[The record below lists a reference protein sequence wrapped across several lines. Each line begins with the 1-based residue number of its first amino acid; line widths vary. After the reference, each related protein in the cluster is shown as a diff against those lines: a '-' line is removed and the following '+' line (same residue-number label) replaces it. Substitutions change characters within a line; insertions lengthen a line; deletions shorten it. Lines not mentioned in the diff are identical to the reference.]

1 MSDRDRPGEPTM
13 TQSGVKA
20 TAPSRPQSANQ
31 DRPREPKLTPDLK
44 LKQQRWREWLQA
56 ITERFTGRRRP

>member
-1 MSDRDRPGEPTM
+1 MSNTDRPGQPT
-13 TQSGVKA
+13 TTPSGVKP